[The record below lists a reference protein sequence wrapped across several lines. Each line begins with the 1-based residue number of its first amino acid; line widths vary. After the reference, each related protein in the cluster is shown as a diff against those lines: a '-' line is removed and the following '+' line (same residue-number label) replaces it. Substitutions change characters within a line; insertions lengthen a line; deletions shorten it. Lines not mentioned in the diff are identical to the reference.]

1 MDLSCDEKQ
10 PSSATL
16 ESPFEWKEVTMKERE
31 DNESDVI
38 ELGVAHIETRG
49 NALFGRDDTQ
59 TGMKYGVAGI
69 SSED

>member
-1 MDLSCDEKQ
+1 
-10 PSSATL
+10 
-16 ESPFEWKEVTMKERE
+16 MKERE
-31 DNESDVI
+31 DNERDVI
-38 ELGVAHIETRG
+38 ELGIAHIETRG